1 MNGDLR
7 LGHVFASHA
16 LLDEALTHP
25 SVMPADR
32 GVARHGYQRFEFL
45 GDRVLSLLIA
55 EWLLERFDREP
66 EGALARR
73 HAVLVA
79 ADSLARVAKAIDLAP
94 HIRMSPAEIEQGG
107 RDKPAILADVCEA
120 VIAAIYLDAGLP
132 AARRFVRSHWVELVE
147 EDIRPPKDP
156 KTALQEWAQAR
167 SLPLPSYRQVDRT
180 GPDHAPLFTVEVSVA
195 GSEPGSGLGA
205 SKRLAER
212 AAAEALLG
220 RLKGEIQ

>member
-1 MNGDLR
+1 M
-7 LGHVFASHA
+7 
-16 LLDEALTHP
+16 
-25 SVMPADR
+25 
-32 GVARHGYQRFEFL
+32 
-45 GDRVLSLLIA
+45 
-55 EWLLERFDREP
+55 
-66 EGALARR
+66 ARR

-79 ADSLARVAKAIDLAP
+79 ADSLVRVAKSIELAP
-94 HIRMSPAEIEQGG
+94 HIRMSPAEVEQGG

-167 SLPLPSYRQVDRT
+167 SLPLPTYRQVDAT

-195 GSEPGSGLGA
+195 ESDPSRGWARRNAWPSGPPPRHYFRD
-205 SKRLAER
+205 SKVKPSDPLRLCRHRRRTER
-212 AAAEALLG
+212 
-220 RLKGEIQ
+220 R

>member
-1 MNGDLR
+1 MSDRLS
-7 LGHVFASHA
+7 LGHSFANQA

-32 GVARHGYQRFEFL
+32 GAARHGYQRFEFL

-79 ADSLARVAKAIDLAP
+79 ADSLVRVAKAIDLAP
-94 HIRMSPAEIEQGG
+94 HVRMSPAEAEQGG
-107 RDKPAILADVCEA
+107 REKPAILADVCEA
-120 VIAAIYLDAGLP
+120 VIAAIYLDAGLA
-132 AARRFVRSHWVELVE
+132 AARRFVRSHWIELVE

-167 SLPLPSYRQVDRT
+167 GLPLPSYRQVDRT
-180 GPDHAPLFTVEVSVA
+180 GPDHAPLFTVEVLVSDV
-195 GSEPGSGLGA
+195 EPARGLGA
-205 SKRLAER
+205 SKRLSER
-212 AAAEALLG
+212 AAAEAMLA
-220 RLKGEIQ
+220 RLKLPTP